1 MLVDFSKP
9 RYRSPSIKKELLI
22 KAVGLKSN
30 QPLSVLDLTAGLGRD
45 AYLLHCAGCQVQ
57 LIERSPAVAALLKE
71 SLQKANCDLPLLV
84 MEAKAYLLSDPVF
97 DVIYFDPIFPEKTK
111 TALAK
116 KESQFLR
123 ATVGDDLDAE
133 EVFLLALT
141 KAKKRVVVKR
151 PKHAP
156 PIANKKPDIVFAGN
170 SVRFDVY
177 LIPLPTSHNLPPAI
191 SHRL

>member
-1 MLVDFSKP
+1 MFIDFAKA
-9 RYRSPSIKKELLI
+9 RYQSSAIKKELLI
-22 KAVGLKSN
+22 KAVGLKPK
-30 QPLSVLDLTAGLGRD
+30 QLLTVLDLTAGLGRD

-57 LIERSPAVAALLKE
+57 LIERSPIIAALLKE
-71 SLQKANCDLPLLV
+71 NLRNVNCELPLMV
-84 MEAKAYLLSDPVF
+84 VDAKDYLLLDPIF

-116 KESQFLR
+116 KESRFLR
-123 ATVGDDLDAE
+123 EIVGDDLDAE

-151 PKHAP
+151 PKLAP
-156 PIANKKPDIVFAGN
+156 PIANKKPDIVFAGK

-177 LIPLPTSHNLPPAI
+177 LIKQ
-191 SHRL
+191 